1 MDCGKF
7 KDSPGYKVSISKTN
21 QPVEEQALLIQSKSK
36 SDLGEHWELRWGWI
50 LTSLFAKKLYHFLKK
65 KPTNM
70 NTNFHY

>member
-36 SDLGEHWELRWGWI
+36 SDIAFYFDFESI
-50 LTSLFAKKLYHFLKK
+50 I
-65 KPTNM
+65 
-70 NTNFHY
+70 